1 MFLLCYLILPKLVF
15 IFSRVWWV
23 NTYLDLGE
31 TVLYKMSCVVP
42 GLYALE
48 VSPVRAVWVLR
59 CGRLTVWVV
68 W

>member
-1 MFLLCYLILPKLVF
+1 MFLLCYLILLKLVF

-42 GLYALE
+42 GLYDLE
-48 VSPVRAVWVLR
+48 VSPVRAVWIFR
-59 CGRLTVWVV
+59 CGRLTVWAV